1 MNDEYLEAAIDSLD
15 LYLVSQGAT
24 PAQRY
29 KLPAKVR
36 ELIKELLTQP
46 KE

>member
-15 LYLVSQGAT
+15 YYLIEQGAT
-24 PAQRY
+24 VAQRY
-29 KLPAKVR
+29 KLPAKVK
-36 ELIKELLTQP
+36 ELVKELLTQP